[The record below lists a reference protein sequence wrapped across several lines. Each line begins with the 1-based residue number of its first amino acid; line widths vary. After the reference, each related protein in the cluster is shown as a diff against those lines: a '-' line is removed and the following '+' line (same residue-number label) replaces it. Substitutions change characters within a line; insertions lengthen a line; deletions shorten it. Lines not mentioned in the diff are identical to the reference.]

1 MNRNLSAS
9 AHDFSAR
16 NSNIRRRFLTLVF
29 ALVAACSCL
38 TGATALE
45 AQISPESDALLH
57 RMYASPDFEVK
68 YFGPARWL
76 DDGSFYTTVAPSA
89 VIKDAQDIVRV
100 ETATGKREI
109 LVSAS
114 QLIPAGEKSPL
125 AMENFHL
132 SSDKSKILIYTNS
145 AQVWRRNTRG
155 DYWVLDLRAKSLR
168 KLGGT
173 SAPPS
178 SLMFAKFSPDGSQVA
193 YVRANNIY
201 VENVATGTTTQIT
214 RDGSA
219 TIVNGTSDW
228 VYEEELDLRDGFRWS
243 SDGSRIAYWQFDTS
257 NVGIFNL
264 IYNLG
269 APKEIVTGFPYPGLG
284 AYPSVLNIPYP
295 IPGTTNSAV
304 RVGVV
309 SAQGGE
315 TRWMAVPGDPRENYI
330 ARMEW
335 APGGNATANELA
347 IEHLNRLQNTND
359 VLLADASTGEVR
371 QVFRDQDPAWVDLM
385 DDIKWIHG
393 GKEFLW
399 LSERDGWRHA
409 YLVARDGKSV
419 QLVTPGAYDVI
430 NISGV
435 DEKNGALYFMASP
448 ENATQSYLY
457 RAPLDTAKAAAAAP
471 PKTVQRISPASA
483 PGTHVYDISPDA
495 RWAFHI
501 YSRADITPVTDLV
514 ELPAHTSARV
524 LEDNHALR
532 ANAAVLLDTPTE
544 FFKVDIG
551 EGTTLDAWMLKPP
564 HFDPSK
570 KYPVLVFVYG
580 EPAAQTVLDEWA
592 AWNFDFHRIVADAG
606 YIVVSFDNR
615 GTPAPKG
622 RAWRKLI
629 YGAIHPVIVKDQTA
643 ALKVFLQ
650 QHPYADPS
658 RVALWGWSGGGSS
671 TLNLMFRAPDLYKVG
686 MAVAPV
692 ADLRLYDTIYQ
703 ERYMGLPLQNV
714 EGYRSSSAIN
724 FAEGLRGH
732 LLVVHGSGDD
742 NVHYAGT
749 ELLLNRLIELDKP
762 VDFMEYPNRTHAINE
777 GANTTL
783 HLYSLLLRYLE
794 EHIPP
799 TLTPP
804 Q

>member
-1 MNRNLSAS
+1 MNRNLSTTPNRPL
-9 AHDFSAR
+9 H
-16 NSNIRRRFLTLVF
+16 NTRRRFLTLILAVCAAAVYPL
-29 ALVAACSCL
+29 ALPL
-38 TGATALE
+38 Q
-45 AQISPESDALLH
+45 AQVSSASDQLLH

-68 YFGPARWL
+68 YFGPARWF
-76 DDGSFYTTVAPSA
+76 DDGSAYTTVELSA
-89 VIKDAQDIVRV
+89 AVKDGRDIVRY
-100 ETATGKREI
+100 ETATGKREV

-114 QLIPAGEKSPL
+114 QHIPPNEKSPL
-125 AMENFHL
+125 GFENFFL
-132 SSDKSKILIYTNS
+132 SKDKSKVLLYTNT

-155 DYWVLDLRAKSLR
+155 DYWVLDLRTKSLR
-168 KLGGT
+168 KLGGD
-173 SAPPS
+173 APPS

-201 VENVATGTTTQIT
+201 VENVATGTMTEIT

-228 VYEEELDLRDGFRWS
+228 VYEEELDVRDGFRWS
-243 SDGSRIAYWQFDTS
+243 PDGSRIAYWQFDTS
-257 NVGIFNL
+257 NVGIFKL

-269 APKEIVTGFPYPGLG
+269 APKDIVTGFPYPGVG
-284 AYPSVLNIPYP
+284 VYPSVLNIPYP
-295 IPGTTNSAV
+295 LPGTMNSSV

-315 TRWMAVPGDPRENYI
+315 TKWMAVPGDPRDNYI

-335 APGGNATANELA
+335 AESPNELA

-359 VLLADASTGEVR
+359 VLLADASTGTV
-371 QVFRDQDPAWVDLM
+371 QQIFRDQDPAWVDIN
-385 DDIKWIHG
+385 DEIKWIHN

-409 YLVARDGKSV
+409 YAVSRDGKNI
-419 QLVTPGAYDVI
+419 QLLTPGAYDVT
-430 NISGV
+430 SLDGV
-435 DEKNGALYFMASP
+435 DEKNGKLYFIASP
-448 ENATQSYLY
+448 ENATQRYLY
-457 RAPLDTAKAAAAAP
+457 RVPLDASAAKATAATTP
-471 PKTVQRISPASA
+471 ERVSPADA
-483 PGTHVYDISPDA
+483 PGTHVYDISPDG

-501 YSRADITPVTDLV
+501 YSRADVTPVTDLV
-514 ELPAHTSARV
+514 ELPMHKSTRV

-532 ANAAVLLDTPTE
+532 TNAAPLLTSPTE

-551 EGTTLDAWMLKPP
+551 DGVSLDAWMLKPP
-564 HFDPSK
+564 HFDPAK
-570 KYPVLVFVYG
+570 KYPLLVYVYG
-580 EPAAQTVLDEWA
+580 EPAAQTVEDVWGD
-592 AWNFDFHRIVADAG
+592 WNFDFHRIVADAG
-606 YIVVSFDNR
+606 YIIVSFDNR

-622 RAWRKLI
+622 RAWRKII
-629 YGAIHPVIVKDQTA
+629 YGAIHPVIVKDQSA

-650 QHPYADPS
+650 SHPYADPA

-671 TLNLMFRAPDLYKVG
+671 TLNLMFRSPDFYKVG

-692 ADLRLYDTIYQ
+692 PDLRLYDTIYQ
-703 ERYMGLPLQNV
+703 ERYMGLPMQNV

-724 FAEGLRGH
+724 FAEGLKGH
-732 LLVVHGSGDD
+732 LLLVHGSGDD
-742 NVHYAGT
+742 NVHYAGS

-777 GANTTL
+777 GPGTTL

-799 TLTPP
+799 AATAP
-804 Q
+804 QP